1 MAGKFKKYIAVLL
14 IVFLMLYNTM
24 FPAVIFADE
33 LTPTPTVEQSQEQQA
48 EQPSETNVE
57 NTSQTQVDNVS
68 ETQNSVDVLS
78 NTGDN
83 TINPTPTPTPIEV
96 TPAQEEQLQEEEPQV
111 QPQPEENT
119 LQPQEET
126 QSSPQENLQEANNEN
141 PNQDSNSLN
150 IENNASVDNSINS
163 KGNSGENEIA
173 TASADVFLDTNNNS
187 CSTPNGENASINT
200 GNAVSETTI
209 DNSVNTNSINSEVVY
224 NTINIFVDQ
233 NGNLNLS
240 DPFAIASTMIPEHP
254 NDEVINVSFTDINN
268 YVYLSNNVNS
278 YANTGNNTINS
289 SNYGDEAVINTG
301 NAYSIVS
308 LLNKVNFT
316 IINST
321 IHIVSINIFGS
332 LNGNI
337 ILPDFALANASCA
350 TCGVS
355 LIASNSATVV
365 NNVDSEA
372 ISGQNTVYGNGNI
385 STGDAASLVNNL
397 NIVNANFVNTT
408 VQGLFI
414 NLVGN
419 WDGNF
424 IGWNAFDPESGG
436 ATLMFYLAGPLLS
449 DSSSCPTCA
458 VGDVSIYNSAYV
470 ENNVTSLASS
480 GGNTVNGNGSI
491 NSGSAFSSISLIN
504 FINANFI
511 NSIGFFGFLNIFGDW
526 TGDIGGKS
534 NFDKLNQEE
543 PKVEPEIQTESQPSD
558 PKQEEGG
565 QLSIT
570 SANNVGAFVYPGD
583 TVTFFIKVKNTGSG
597 KVYGTKVRL
606 SLVKDGIVTGEGLF
620 NLGDIEGGKS
630 LRLITGLVLSS
641 NAKPGDYIA
650 VAKAQGNVGPDNSLV
665 SASSESTFKIFGKG
679 SPTQAILTANTQN
692 LPPAVLGTKS
702 TDRLGTQ
709 GMTRDMLYL
718 MLLVLVMSTYTG
730 IRVARKREYVWDL
743 LYKKTTLKE
752 KLHTLRM
759 FLL

>member
-33 LTPTPTVEQSQEQQA
+33 ITPTPAIEQSQSQEPQPEQQ
-48 EQPSETNVE
+48 EQQSETAVE
-57 NTSQTQVDNVS
+57 NTAES
-68 ETQNSVDVLS
+68 ETTVDSTS

-96 TPAQEEQLQEEEPQV
+96 AVVTDDVIVEEEPQ
-111 QPQPEENT
+111 
-119 LQPQEET
+119 QPQEVIE
-126 QSSPQENLQEANNEN
+126 QSQQEPESTPQENNNTA
-141 PNQDSNSLN
+141 PSSDSGSSDVK
-150 IENNASVDNSINS
+150 NNADIDNSIS
-163 KGNSGENEIA
+163 SVGNSGENEIA
-173 TASADVFLDTNNNS
+173 TPSADTLTDTNDNS
-187 CSTPNGENASINT
+187 CSTPSGENASVNT
-200 GNAVSETTI
+200 GDAVSEVAV

-240 DPFAIASTMIPEHP
+240 DPFTVAAAMIPEHP
-254 NDEVINVSFTDINN
+254 DDEVINVSFTNVNN
-268 YVYLSNNVNS
+268 YAYLSNNISS
-278 YANTGNNTINS
+278 YANTGNNTINTT
-289 SNYGDEAVINTG
+289 NYGDQAVINTG

-337 ILPDFALANASCA
+337 ILPDFASTDASCA
-350 TCGVS
+350 TCGVT
-355 LIASNSATVV
+355 LAASNSATVV
-365 NNVDSEA
+365 NNVDSKA
-372 ISGQNTVYGNGNI
+372 ISGQNSIYGNGSIN
-385 STGDAASLVNNL
+385 TGDAASLVNNL
-397 NIVNANFVNTT
+397 NIVNANFINTT

-449 DSSSCPTCA
+449 GTGACPSCA
-458 VGDVSIYNSAYV
+458 SGDVEIYNSAYV

-480 GGNTVNGNGSI
+480 GGNTINGNGNI
-491 NSGSAFSSISLIN
+491 NTGGAFSSISLIN

-534 NFDKLNQEE
+534 NFDKLSQEE

-558 PKQEEGG
+558 PKQEGG
-565 QLSIT
+565 SLSIT

-630 LRLITGLVLSS
+630 LRLTTGLVLSS
-641 NAKPGDYIA
+641 NATAGDYVA
-650 VAKAQGNVGPDNSLV
+650 VAQAYGYVGPNNSLI
-665 SASSESTFKIFGKG
+665 SAVSESTFKIFGTG
-679 SPTQAILTANTQN
+679 SPTKAILTANTQN
-692 LPPAVLGTKS
+692 IPAVLGTRN
-702 TDRLGTQ
+702 TDNATTK
-709 GMTRDMLYL
+709 GMTRDFVYL
-718 MLLVLVMSTYTG
+718 ILLVLVMSAYTG

-743 LYKKTTLKE
+743 LYKKTTFKE
-752 KLHTLRM
+752 KLNTLRM

>member
-33 LTPTPTVEQSQEQQA
+33 ITPTPAIEQSQSQEPQPEQQ
-48 EQPSETNVE
+48 EQQSETTVE
-57 NTSQTQVDNVS
+57 NNAES
-68 ETQNSVDVLS
+68 ETTVDSTS
-78 NTGDN
+78 NTGVN

-96 TPAQEEQLQEEEPQV
+96 AVVTEDVIIEEESQ
-111 QPQPEENT
+111 
-119 LQPQEET
+119 QPQEVIE
-126 QSSPQENLQEANNEN
+126 QSQQEPESTPQENNNTA
-141 PNQDSNSLN
+141 PSSDSGSSDVK
-150 IENNASVDNSINS
+150 NNADVDNSIS
-163 KGNSGENEIA
+163 SVGNSGENEIA
-173 TASADVFLDTNNNS
+173 TPSADTLADTNDNS
-187 CSTPNGENASINT
+187 CSTPSGENASVNT
-200 GNAVSETTI
+200 GDAISEVAV

-240 DPFAIASTMIPEHP
+240 DPFTVAAAMIPEHP
-254 NDEVINVSFTDINN
+254 DDKVINVSFTNVNN
-268 YVYLSNNVNS
+268 YAYLSNNISS
-278 YANTGNNTINS
+278 YANTGNNTINTT
-289 SNYGDEAVINTG
+289 NYGDQAVINTG

-337 ILPDFALANASCA
+337 ILPDFASTDASCA
-350 TCGVS
+350 TCGVT
-355 LIASNSATVV
+355 LAASNSATVV

-372 ISGQNTVYGNGNI
+372 ISGQNSIYGNGSIN
-385 STGDAASLVNNL
+385 TGDAASLVNNL
-397 NIVNANFVNTT
+397 NIVNANFINTT

-449 DSSSCPTCA
+449 GTGACPSCA
-458 VGDVSIYNSAYV
+458 SGDVEIYNSAYV

-480 GGNTVNGNGSI
+480 GGNTINGNGNI
-491 NSGSAFSSISLIN
+491 NTGGAFSSISLIN

-534 NFDKLNQEE
+534 NFDKLSQEE
-543 PKVEPEIQTESQPSD
+543 TKVEPEIQTESQPSD

-565 QLSIT
+565 SLSIT

-630 LRLITGLVLSS
+630 LRLTTGLVLSS
-641 NAKPGDYIA
+641 NATAGDYVA
-650 VAKAQGNVGPDNSLV
+650 VAQVYGYVGPNNSLI
-665 SASSESTFKIFGKG
+665 SAVSESTFKIFGTG
-679 SPTQAILTANTQN
+679 SPTKAILTANTQN
-692 LPPAVLGTKS
+692 IPAVLGTRN
-702 TDRLGTQ
+702 TDNATTK
-709 GMTRDMLYL
+709 GMTRDFVYL
-718 MLLVLVMSTYTG
+718 ILLVLVMSAYTG

-743 LYKKTTLKE
+743 LYKKTTFKE
-752 KLHTLRM
+752 KLNTLRM

>member
-33 LTPTPTVEQSQEQQA
+33 ITPTPTTEQTQEQPQEQQV
-48 EQPSETNVE
+48 EQTSQTNVE
-57 NTSQTQVDNVS
+57 NTSETETTVDS
-68 ETQNSVDVLS
+68 TS

-83 TINPTPTPTPIEV
+83 TINPTPTPTEV
-96 TPAQEEQLQEEEPQV
+96 AVVTDDVIVEE
-111 QPQPEENT
+111 QPEEVT
-119 LQPQEET
+119 EQSQQEPEST
-126 QSSPQENLQEANNEN
+126 PQENNNLA
-141 PNQDSNSLN
+141 PSSDSGSSDVK
-150 IENNASVDNSINS
+150 NNADIDNSIS
-163 KGNSGENEIA
+163 SVGNSGENEIA
-173 TASADVFLDTNNNS
+173 TPSADTLTDTNDNS
-187 CSTPNGENASINT
+187 CSAPSGENASVNT
-200 GNAVSETTI
+200 GNAVSEVAV

-240 DPFAIASTMIPEHP
+240 DPFTVAAAMIPEHP
-254 NDEVINVSFTDINN
+254 DDEVINVSFTNVNN
-268 YVYLSNNVNS
+268 YAYLSNNISS
-278 YANTGNNTINS
+278 YANTGNNTINTT
-289 SNYGDEAVINTG
+289 NYGDQAVINTG

-350 TCGVS
+350 TCGVT
-355 LIASNSATVV
+355 LAASNSATVV

-372 ISGQNTVYGNGNI
+372 ISGQNTIYGNGSIN
-385 STGDAASLVNNL
+385 TGDAASLVNNL

-449 DSSSCPTCA
+449 GTGACPTCA

-470 ENNVTSLASS
+470 ENNVTSLANS

-597 KVYGTKVRL
+597 KVYGTKVKL

-679 SPTQAILTANTQN
+679 SPSQAILTANTQN

-718 MLLVLVMSTYTG
+718 MLLVLVMSIYTG

-743 LYKKTTLKE
+743 LYKKSTLKE

>member
-1 MAGKFKKYIAVLL
+1 MAGKFKKYIASVL

-33 LTPTPTVEQSQEQQA
+33 LIPTPTVEQSQEPQPEQQ
-48 EQPSETNVE
+48 PETSVE
-57 NTSQTQVDNVS
+57 NTS
-68 ETQNSVDVLS
+68 ETENTIDTSL

-83 TINPTPTPTPIEV
+83 TINPTPTPTPFEDTQLPEAV
-96 TPAQEEQLQEEEPQV
+96 VEEQAQE
-111 QPQPEENT
+111 PQPEEIVVQSEQEPVST
-119 LQPQEET
+119 PQED
-126 QSSPQENLQEANNEN
+126 NNQNSNSN
-141 PNQDSNSLN
+141 PNSSNL
-150 IENNASVDNSINS
+150 ENNASVDNSINS
-163 KGNSGENEIA
+163 KGESSENEIA
-173 TASADVFLDTNNNS
+173 TASADTVTDINNNS
-187 CSTPNGENASINT
+187 CSAPNGENASINT
-200 GNAVSETTI
+200 GDAVSETI
-209 DNSVNTNSINSEVVY
+209 MENNINTNSINSEVVY

-254 NDEVINVSFTDINN
+254 DDEVINVSFTNINN
-268 YVYLSNNVNS
+268 YAYLSNNINS

-289 SNYGDEAVINTG
+289 ANYGDEAVINTG

-337 ILPDFALANASCA
+337 VLPDFVQNASCA
-350 TCGVS
+350 TCGVT
-355 LIASNSATVV
+355 LVASNSATVV
-365 NNVDSEA
+365 NNVDSQSV
-372 ISGQNTVYGNGNI
+372 SGQNTVYGNGNI

-397 NIVNANFVNTT
+397 NIVNANFVGTT

-449 DSSSCPTCA
+449 DSSSCSTCA
-458 VGDVSIYNSAYV
+458 GGNVSIYSSAYV
-470 ENNVTSLASS
+470 ENNVTSLANS
-480 GGNTVNGNGSI
+480 GGNIINGNGSI
-491 NSGSAFSSISLIN
+491 NTGSAFSSISLIN

-543 PKVEPEIQTESQPSD
+543 PKIEPEIQIESEQGDS
-558 PKQEEGG
+558 KQEEGG

-620 NLGDIEGGKS
+620 NLGDIEGGKL
-630 LRLITGLVLSS
+630 LRLTTGLVLSS

>member
-1 MAGKFKKYIAVLL
+1 MAGRFKKYIAALL

-33 LTPTPTVEQSQEQQA
+33 ITPTPTIEQSQEPQPEQQ
-48 EQPSETNVE
+48 EQQSETSVE
-57 NTSQTQVDNVS
+57 NTS
-68 ETQNSVDVLS
+68 ETGNTIDTSS

-83 TINPTPTPTPIEV
+83 TINPTPTPTPFEV
-96 TPAQEEQLQEEEPQV
+96 TQLPEAVVEEQVQEQ
-111 QPQPEENT
+111 QPEEIVVQSEQEPVST
-119 LQPQEET
+119 PQED
-126 QSSPQENLQEANNEN
+126 NNQNSNSN
-141 PNQDSNSLN
+141 PNSSNL
-150 IENNASVDNSINS
+150 ENNASVDNSINS
-163 KGNSGENEIA
+163 QGESGENEIA
-173 TASADVFLDTNNNS
+173 TASADTVTDTNNNS
-187 CSTPNGENASINT
+187 CSAPNGENASINT
-200 GNAVSETTI
+200 GDAVSETTM
-209 DNSVNTNSINSEVVY
+209 DNNINTNSINSEVVY

-240 DPFAIASTMIPEHP
+240 DPFAIASTMIPAHP
-254 NDEVINVSFTDINN
+254 DDEVINVSFTNINN
-268 YVYLSNNVNS
+268 YAYLSNNVNS

-289 SNYGDEAVINTG
+289 ANYGDEAVINTG

-337 ILPDFALANASCA
+337 ILPDFVQNASCA
-350 TCGVS
+350 TCGVT
-355 LIASNSATVV
+355 LVASNSATVV
-365 NNVDSEA
+365 NNVDSQS

-385 STGDAASLVNNL
+385 STGDAVSLVNNL
-397 NIVNANFVNTT
+397 NIVNANFVGTT

-436 ATLMFYLAGPLLS
+436 ATLMFYSTGPLLS

-458 VGDVSIYNSAYV
+458 VGNVSIYNSAYV
-470 ENNVTSLASS
+470 ENNVTSLANS
-480 GGNTVNGNGSI
+480 GGNIINGNGSI
-491 NSGSAFSSISLIN
+491 NTGSAFSSISLIN

-543 PKVEPEIQTESQPSD
+543 PKIEPEIQIESEQGDS
-558 PKQEEGG
+558 KQEEGG

-583 TVTFFIKVKNTGSG
+583 TVTFFIKVKNIGSG

-620 NLGDIEGGKS
+620 NLGDMEGGKS
-630 LRLITGLVLSS
+630 LKITTGLVLSS
-641 NAKPGDYIA
+641 KAKPGEYIA
-650 VAKAQGNVGPDNSLV
+650 VAQAQGYIGPDNSLISV
-665 SASSESTFKIFGKG
+665 SSESTFKIFGNG
-679 SPTQAILTANTQN
+679 SPSQAILTTNTQN
-692 LPPAVLGTKS
+692 LPAVLGTKN
-702 TDRLGTQ
+702 TDRVTQ

-730 IRVARKREYVWDL
+730 IRVARKKEYIWDL
-743 LYKKTTLKE
+743 LYKKSTFKE

>member
-1 MAGKFKKYIAVLL
+1 MPGKFKKYIAVLL

-33 LTPTPTVEQSQEQQA
+33 ITPTPAIEQSQSQEPQPEQQ
-48 EQPSETNVE
+48 EQQSETTVE
-57 NTSQTQVDNVS
+57 NTAES
-68 ETQNSVDVLS
+68 ETTVDSTS

-96 TPAQEEQLQEEEPQV
+96 AVVTDDVIVEEEPQ
-111 QPQPEENT
+111 
-119 LQPQEET
+119 QPQEVTE
-126 QSSPQENLQEANNEN
+126 QSQQEPESTPQENNNLA
-141 PNQDSNSLN
+141 PSSDPGSSDL
-150 IENNASVDNSINS
+150 ENNADVDNSIS
-163 KGNSGENEIA
+163 SVGNSGENEIA
-173 TASADVFLDTNNNS
+173 TPSAETLTDINDNS
-187 CSTPNGENASINT
+187 CSTPSGENASVNT
-200 GNAVSETTI
+200 GDAISEVAV
-209 DNSVNTNSINSEVVY
+209 DNNVNTNSINSEVVY

-233 NGNLNLS
+233 NGNLNFS
-240 DPFAIASTMIPEHP
+240 DPFTVAAAMIPEHP
-254 NDEVINVSFTDINN
+254 DDEVINVSFTNVNN
-268 YVYLSNNVNS
+268 YAYLSNNISS
-278 YANTGNNTINS
+278 YANTGNNTINTT
-289 SNYGDEAVINTG
+289 NYGDQAVINTG

-337 ILPDFALANASCA
+337 ILPDFVQNASCA
-350 TCGVS
+350 TCGVT
-355 LIASNSATVV
+355 LAASNSATVV

-372 ISGQNTVYGNGNI
+372 ISGQNSIYGNGSIN
-385 STGDAASLVNNL
+385 TGDAASLVNNL
-397 NIVNANFVNTT
+397 NIVNANFINTT

-436 ATLMFYLAGPLLS
+436 ATLMFYSAGPLLS
-449 DSSSCPTCA
+449 GTGACPSCA
-458 VGDVSIYNSAYV
+458 SGDVEIYNSAYV

-480 GGNTVNGNGSI
+480 GGNTINGNGNI
-491 NSGSAFSSISLIN
+491 NTGGAFSSISLIN

-565 QLSIT
+565 SLSIT

-630 LRLITGLVLSS
+630 LRLTTGLVLSS
-641 NAKPGDYIA
+641 NATAGDYVA
-650 VAKAQGNVGPDNSLV
+650 VAKVHGYVGPNNSLI
-665 SASSESTFKIFGKG
+665 SAVSESTFKIFGTG
-679 SPTQAILTANTQN
+679 SPTKAILTANTQN
-692 LPPAVLGTKS
+692 IPAVLGTRN
-702 TDRLGTQ
+702 TDNATTK
-709 GMTRDMLYL
+709 GMTRDFVYL
-718 MLLVLVMSTYTG
+718 MLLVLVMSAYTG

-743 LYKKTTLKE
+743 LYKKATFKE
-752 KLHTLRM
+752 KLNTLRM

>member
-1 MAGKFKKYIAVLL
+1 MPGKFKKYIAVLL

-33 LTPTPTVEQSQEQQA
+33 ITPTPAIEQSQSQEPQPEQQ
-48 EQPSETNVE
+48 EQQSETTVE
-57 NTSQTQVDNVS
+57 NTAES
-68 ETQNSVDVLS
+68 ETTVDSTS

-83 TINPTPTPTPIEV
+83 TINPTPTPTPTEV
-96 TPAQEEQLQEEEPQV
+96 AVVTEDVIVEEEPQ
-111 QPQPEENT
+111 Q
-119 LQPQEET
+119 QEEIT
-126 QSSPQENLQEANNEN
+126 EQSQQEPESTPQENNNLA
-141 PNQDSNSLN
+141 PSSDPGSSDL
-150 IENNASVDNSINS
+150 ENNADVDNSIS
-163 KGNSGENEIA
+163 SVGNSGENEIA
-173 TASADVFLDTNNNS
+173 TPSAETLTDINDNS
-187 CSTPNGENASINT
+187 CSTPSGENASVNT
-200 GNAVSETTI
+200 GDAISEVAV
-209 DNSVNTNSINSEVVY
+209 DNNVNTNSINSEVVY

-233 NGNLNLS
+233 NGNLNFS
-240 DPFAIASTMIPEHP
+240 DPFTVAAAMIPEHP
-254 NDEVINVSFTDINN
+254 DDEVINVSFTNVNN
-268 YVYLSNNVNS
+268 YAYLSNNISS
-278 YANTGNNTINS
+278 YANTGNNTINTT
-289 SNYGDEAVINTG
+289 NYGDQAVINTG

-337 ILPDFALANASCA
+337 ILPDFVQNASCA
-350 TCGVS
+350 TCGVT
-355 LIASNSATVV
+355 LAASNSATVV

-372 ISGQNTVYGNGNI
+372 ISGQNSIYGNGSIN
-385 STGDAASLVNNL
+385 TGDAASLVNNL
-397 NIVNANFVNTT
+397 NIVNANFINTT

-436 ATLMFYLAGPLLS
+436 ATLMFYLVGPLLS
-449 DSSSCPTCA
+449 GTGACPSCA
-458 VGDVSIYNSAYV
+458 SGDVEIYNSAYV

-480 GGNTVNGNGSI
+480 GGNTINGNGNI
-491 NSGSAFSSISLIN
+491 NTGGAFSSISLIN

-565 QLSIT
+565 SLSIT

-630 LRLITGLVLSS
+630 LRLTTGLVLSS
-641 NAKPGDYIA
+641 NATAGDYVA
-650 VAKAQGNVGPDNSLV
+650 VAKVHGYVGPNNSLI
-665 SASSESTFKIFGKG
+665 SAVSESTFKIFGTG
-679 SPTQAILTANTQN
+679 SPSKAILTANTQN
-692 LPPAVLGTKS
+692 IPAVLGTRN
-702 TDRLGTQ
+702 TDNATTK
-709 GMTRDMLYL
+709 GMTRDFVYL
-718 MLLVLVMSTYTG
+718 MLLVLVMSAYTG

-743 LYKKTTLKE
+743 LYKKATFKE
-752 KLHTLRM
+752 KLNTLRM